1 LKEREDFIWLE
12 KNWRTDFN
20 FERQDLKKIMK
31 KRMEFGDQEK
41 LKVSLDFAK
50 GLEHLQ
56 RLRVIYRHLAA
67 RNLFMD
73 KSMTIV
79 IQVTHGRSG

>member
-20 FERQDLKKIMK
+20 FERQDLKKTK

-56 RLRVIYRHLAA
+56 RLRVIHRA
-67 RNLFMD
+67 RNQFMD